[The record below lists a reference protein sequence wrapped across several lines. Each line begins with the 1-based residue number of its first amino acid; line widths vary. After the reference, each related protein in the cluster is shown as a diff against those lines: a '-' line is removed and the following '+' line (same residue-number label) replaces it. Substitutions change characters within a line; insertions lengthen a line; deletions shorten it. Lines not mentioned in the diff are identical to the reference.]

1 MDGWMDGHTPT
12 PDCIAD
18 DTSCPAE
25 WRGIVNII
33 STMSVIKGY
42 HSVDYDRLWPCI
54 GGVLWCA
61 HYCVC
66 TAAGNQF
73 PWGEWRAGNCAIHAF
88 HNILVQSPTALPSL
102 SLSLITATRNGIGGR
117 VDVYRQPT
125 LFLRTITFCHPPLES
140 DDRHTKLGLH
150 VEGGAVSCQLGSQG
164 REIDGSGAPVV

>member
-42 HSVDYDRLWPCI
+42 HSVDYDGLWPCI

-73 PWGEWRAGNCAIHAF
+73 PEVNDVPETVSSMHSIISWFNRLLHSLHSPCPWSLHPEMASVVELMSIGSQHSFWG
-88 HNILVQSPTALPSL
+88 L
-102 SLSLITATRNGIGGR
+102 SLSAT
-117 VDVYRQPT
+117 PT
-125 LFLRTITFCHPPLES
+125 RIRWSSHEVRATWGE
-140 DDRHTKLGLH
+140 
-150 VEGGAVSCQLGSQG
+150 GAVSCQVGSQG